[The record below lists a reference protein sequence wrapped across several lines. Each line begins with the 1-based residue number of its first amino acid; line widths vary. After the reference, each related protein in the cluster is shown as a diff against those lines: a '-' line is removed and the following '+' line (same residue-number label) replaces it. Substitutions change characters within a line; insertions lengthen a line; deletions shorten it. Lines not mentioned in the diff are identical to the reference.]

1 MNYMSNEEV
10 EKLIAKGQE
19 ALMNEH
25 EYLAMT
31 CFEQAIRLEWTPLAC
46 SNLAY
51 CLAKVKR
58 NYLEAIIL
66 ARKALDQEPENAVHY
81 RNLGRILLLS
91 GETRNGIQVLRQ
103 GMQFGEQFSIVL
115 ELEKL
120 GIRKPP
126 IFNKLTRTHPLNK
139 CLGLILSRLGLR

>member
-1 MNYMSNEEV
+1 MNEMSKEEV
-10 EKLIAKGQE
+10 ENLIAKGQE
-19 ALMNEH
+19 ALLTEH

-31 CFEQAIRLEWTPLAC
+31 CFEQAIRLKWTPVAC

-51 CLAKVKR
+51 CLAKVKG
-58 NYLEAIIL
+58 NYREAIIL

-81 RNLGRILLLS
+81 RNLGRILLMS
-91 GETRNGIQVLRQ
+91 GETKNGIQILRQ
-103 GMQFGEQFSIVL
+103 GMQFGEQFSIIQ

-126 IFNKLTRTHPLNK
+126 IFKKFTRTHPLNK
-139 CLGLILSRLGLR
+139 YLGLLLSWLGLR

>member
-1 MNYMSNEEV
+1 MSNEEV

-19 ALMNEH
+19 ALLNEH

-51 CLAKVKR
+51 CLAKVKG
-58 NYLEAIIL
+58 NYREAVIL
-66 ARKALDQEPENAVHY
+66 ARKALNQEPENAVHY

-91 GETRNGIQVLRQ
+91 GNTVHGIQVLRQ
-103 GMQFGEQFSIVL
+103 GMQFGEQFSIIQ

-126 IFNKLTRTHPLNK
+126 IFKKLDRSHPLNK
-139 CLGLILSRLGLR
+139 FLGMSLSWLGLR

>member
-1 MNYMSNEEV
+1 MAHEEV

-19 ALMNEH
+19 ALLNEH

-51 CLAKVKR
+51 CLAKVKG
-58 NYLEAIIL
+58 NYREAVIL
-66 ARKALDQEPENAVHY
+66 ARKALDQEPENASHY

-91 GETRNGIQVLRQ
+91 GDTMQGIQVLRQ
-103 GMQFGEQFSIVL
+103 GMQFGEQFSIIQ

-126 IFNKLTRTHPLNK
+126 IFKKLDRSHPLNK
-139 CLGLILSRLGLR
+139 FLGLLLSWLGLR